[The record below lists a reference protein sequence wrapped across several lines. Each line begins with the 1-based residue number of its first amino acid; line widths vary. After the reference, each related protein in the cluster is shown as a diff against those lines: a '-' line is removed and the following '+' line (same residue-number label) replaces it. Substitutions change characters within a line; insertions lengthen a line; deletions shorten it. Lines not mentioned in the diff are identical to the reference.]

1 MFTRLQNTNGACRG
15 NGSARCRLPLPRFH
29 HCRHHNPVL
38 FTPRKLTQRLETH
51 KNRGIGMCEN
61 SPKNNWTRRNTQT
74 QHKRRGCDGGGGQ
87 GWISE
92 QGVIGRGF
100 SSFFVLTR
108 KNPPEPGSER
118 NCRSRKS
125 KPGKYPSS
133 GTNAQ
138 HERPA
143 YHAAFQRS
151 ISING
156 LELTADTLEIK
167 KMSNPF
173 RRGRA

>member
-1 MFTRLQNTNGACRG
+1 MGAG
-15 NGSARCRLPLPRFH
+15 
-29 HCRHHNPVL
+29 
-38 FTPRKLTQRLETH
+38 
-51 KNRGIGMCEN
+51 
-61 SPKNNWTRRNTQT
+61 
-74 QHKRRGCDGGGGQ
+74 
-87 GWISE
+87 
-92 QGVIGRGF
+92 GRGGYQSKALSVAGF
-100 SSFFVLTR
+100 RVFFVLTR